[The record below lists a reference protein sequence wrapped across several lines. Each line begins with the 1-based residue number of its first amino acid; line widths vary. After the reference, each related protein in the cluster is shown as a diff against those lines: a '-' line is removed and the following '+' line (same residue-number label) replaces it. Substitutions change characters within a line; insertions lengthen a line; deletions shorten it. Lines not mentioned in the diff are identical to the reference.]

1 MGEVLPDV
9 KGCAE
14 KAARELDWLKANPQ
28 ASREEWASH
37 IRGYVLAK
45 FLLEEEKLL
54 DYLWEELSRVPGVEL
69 PLGVKPRAGIVS
81 FLLPPF
87 HPYDVAVLLDQ
98 QGVAVRSGTHCAQP
112 LLDSM
117 GLSQGTVRVSL
128 GLYNNAQDVA
138 RLCAGLRRIAAI
150 KL

>member
-1 MGEVLPDV
+1 MGAVGFGEALKYLEDLGGMEAV
-9 KGCAE
+9 
-14 KAARELDWLKANPQ
+14 AR
-28 ASREEWASH
+28 
-37 IRGYVLAK
+37 
-45 FLLEEEKLL
+45 EEEKLL
-54 DYLWEELSRVPGVEL
+54 DYLWEELSRVPGVEF
-69 PLGVKPRAGIVS
+69 PLNTKPRAGIVS

-117 GLSQGTVRVSL
+117 GLSQGTVRASL
-128 GLYNNAQDVA
+128 GLYNNAQDVD